1 MSTTRDPVEQHAR
14 RKAAA
19 GEVLTEQEA
28 RALTDAENAR
38 DRQERAEKYRRVAR
52 GLDTATEE
60 SLIFLTKAFRGA
72 VSMEEPENRVLLGAA
87 SSTVG
92 AWSRLQATESA
103 RQQTEVVRANIFAR
117 DLGGKQTDYIEE
129 VPKPRLKAVGE

>member
-1 MSTTRDPVEQHAR
+1 MPSTTDPVAQHAR
-14 RKAAA
+14 RKVAA

-28 RALTDAENAR
+28 RAMADADMAR
-38 DRQERAEKYRRVAR
+38 DRQERAEKYRKVAR
-52 GLDTATEE
+52 SLDTATEE
-60 SLIFLTKAFRGA
+60 SLLFLTKAFRGA

-103 RQQTEVVRANIFAR
+103 RQQTEIVRASIFAR

-129 VPKPRLKAVGE
+129 IPKPRLKAVGE